1 MPRFLEPN
9 QKFSIVLDSDKDKPV
24 ESRPTFFAKS
34 LSMRE
39 QTKLGGELDQAWG
52 LGTTE
57 AIFEATCEMLKG
69 YIVGWQ
75 NMGSFEFGCDV
86 QEFLSFDEAKELLR
100 KVLANQHVTNEEKKS

>member
-9 QKFSIVLDSDKDKPV
+9 QKFPIVLDSDKDKPI

-39 QTKLGGELDQAWG
+39 QTKLGTQLDEAFG
-52 LGTTE
+52 HATTD
-57 AIFEATCEMLKG
+57 AIFGATCELLKE
-69 YIVGWQ
+69 YLVGWK

-86 QEFLSFDEAKELLR
+86 QEFLGHDEARELLR
-100 KVLANQHVTNEEKKS
+100 KVLANQHVTIEEKKS